1 MEEKNSEKEVIE
13 NESKQ
18 DETKEKIQD
27 ESKTAKTE
35 NSENTEN
42 GIEISNDVIA
52 VIAGVA
58 VSEVQGV
65 ASMSGGFAGGITEVL
80 SGKKNMAKGIKVDK
94 TENTAKIDVNI
105 IVEYGSRI
113 PDVAFEIQNRV
124 KKSVESMTGF
134 KVEEVNVHV
143 QGVDT
148 NISKIENTDNQKE
161 TNENEGEKEKMKFI
175 EKVTLIIYS
184 NIILI
189 LSVIACLLVFGWI
202 DIDVVQN
209 LVKDLILYGTSSKII
224 LGVSIVFILLSLRCI
239 FFDPTSKQEL
249 KDKQG
254 ILLANDNGKL
264 MISKETIEDLVQAV
278 TKQYKMAKEVTSR
291 VELDKE
297 NNVNIFVNLVV
308 GSDTVIKDL
317 SADLQDKIKTKVK
330 ETTDLEVKEVNITV
344 KKAVQ
349 EKQPKT
355 AM

>member
-1 MEEKNSEKEVIE
+1 
-13 NESKQ
+13 
-18 DETKEKIQD
+18 
-27 ESKTAKTE
+27 
-35 NSENTEN
+35 
-42 GIEISNDVIA
+42 
-52 VIAGVA
+52 
-58 VSEVQGV
+58 
-65 ASMSGGFAGGITEVL
+65 
-80 SGKKNMAKGIKVDK
+80 
-94 TENTAKIDVNI
+94 
-105 IVEYGSRI
+105 
-113 PDVAFEIQNRV
+113 
-124 KKSVESMTGF
+124 
-134 KVEEVNVHV
+134 
-143 QGVDT
+143 
-148 NISKIENTDNQKE
+148 
-161 TNENEGEKEKMKFI
+161 MKFI

-239 FFDPTSKQEL
+239 FFDPTSKQDL

-349 EKQPKT
+349 EKQPKS

>member
-1 MEEKNSEKEVIE
+1 
-13 NESKQ
+13 
-18 DETKEKIQD
+18 
-27 ESKTAKTE
+27 
-35 NSENTEN
+35 
-42 GIEISNDVIA
+42 
-52 VIAGVA
+52 
-58 VSEVQGV
+58 
-65 ASMSGGFAGGITEVL
+65 
-80 SGKKNMAKGIKVDK
+80 
-94 TENTAKIDVNI
+94 
-105 IVEYGSRI
+105 
-113 PDVAFEIQNRV
+113 
-124 KKSVESMTGF
+124 
-134 KVEEVNVHV
+134 
-143 QGVDT
+143 
-148 NISKIENTDNQKE
+148 
-161 TNENEGEKEKMKFI
+161 MKFI

-224 LGVSIVFILLSLRCI
+224 LGVSIVLIQLSLRCI
-239 FFDPTSKQEL
+239 FFDPTSKQDL

>member
-1 MEEKNSEKEVIE
+1 
-13 NESKQ
+13 
-18 DETKEKIQD
+18 
-27 ESKTAKTE
+27 
-35 NSENTEN
+35 
-42 GIEISNDVIA
+42 
-52 VIAGVA
+52 
-58 VSEVQGV
+58 
-65 ASMSGGFAGGITEVL
+65 
-80 SGKKNMAKGIKVDK
+80 
-94 TENTAKIDVNI
+94 
-105 IVEYGSRI
+105 
-113 PDVAFEIQNRV
+113 
-124 KKSVESMTGF
+124 
-134 KVEEVNVHV
+134 
-143 QGVDT
+143 
-148 NISKIENTDNQKE
+148 
-161 TNENEGEKEKMKFI
+161 MKFI

-239 FFDPTSKQEL
+239 FFDPTSKQDL

>member
-1 MEEKNSEKEVIE
+1 
-13 NESKQ
+13 
-18 DETKEKIQD
+18 
-27 ESKTAKTE
+27 
-35 NSENTEN
+35 
-42 GIEISNDVIA
+42 
-52 VIAGVA
+52 
-58 VSEVQGV
+58 
-65 ASMSGGFAGGITEVL
+65 
-80 SGKKNMAKGIKVDK
+80 
-94 TENTAKIDVNI
+94 
-105 IVEYGSRI
+105 
-113 PDVAFEIQNRV
+113 
-124 KKSVESMTGF
+124 
-134 KVEEVNVHV
+134 
-143 QGVDT
+143 
-148 NISKIENTDNQKE
+148 
-161 TNENEGEKEKMKFI
+161 MKFI
-175 EKVTLIIYS
+175 EKITLIIYS
-184 NIILI
+184 NIMLI

-239 FFDPTSKQEL
+239 FFDPTSKQEQ

-308 GSDTVIKDL
+308 GSDTVIKYL

-349 EKQPKT
+349 EKQSKT

>member
-1 MEEKNSEKEVIE
+1 
-13 NESKQ
+13 
-18 DETKEKIQD
+18 
-27 ESKTAKTE
+27 
-35 NSENTEN
+35 
-42 GIEISNDVIA
+42 
-52 VIAGVA
+52 
-58 VSEVQGV
+58 
-65 ASMSGGFAGGITEVL
+65 
-80 SGKKNMAKGIKVDK
+80 
-94 TENTAKIDVNI
+94 
-105 IVEYGSRI
+105 
-113 PDVAFEIQNRV
+113 
-124 KKSVESMTGF
+124 
-134 KVEEVNVHV
+134 
-143 QGVDT
+143 
-148 NISKIENTDNQKE
+148 
-161 TNENEGEKEKMKFI
+161 MKFI

-184 NIILI
+184 NII
-189 LSVIACLLVFGWI
+189 
-202 DIDVVQN
+202 
-209 LVKDLILYGTSSKII
+209 LILYGTSSKII

-349 EKQPKT
+349 EKQSKT